1 MTALAEL
8 LVPLGGMGLVVAAA
22 VFLRV
27 GAAAFALPGI
37 GEQAVPV
44 RFRLVLA
51 LGISLAVA
59 PAVAGPVL
67 AAWAAAPA
75 APAFLLAEAA
85 AGLVMGLGLRVA
97 VGLLQLAAAK
107 AAQATSLAQVLGPG
121 ATPDPMPAIGVLL
134 VTGGLALAFATGLHV
149 HIIAALIVSYDV
161 LPPGAA
167 LPGGDLAAWGTG
179 LMSAAF
185 GLAFS
190 LAAPFLILALLYN
203 VALGAINRAMPQ
215 LMVALVGAPAL
226 TFGALVV
233 LLLAA
238 PLILP
243 LWRDHL
249 FARLASPLAVLP

>member
-1 MTALAEL
+1 MNALIEL
-8 LVPLGGMGLVVAAA
+8 LAPIGGAGLVVAAA

-51 LGISLAVA
+51 LALSLAVA

-67 AAWAAAPA
+67 DGWMRAPLGV
-75 APAFLLAEAA
+75 AFLLAEAG
-85 AGLVMGLGLRVA
+85 AGLVLGLGLRVA

-107 AAQATSLAQVLGPG
+107 AAQATSLAQLLGPG

-134 VTGGLALAFATGLHV
+134 VTGGIALALATGLHV
-149 HIIAALIVSYDV
+149 RIIGALITSYEV
-161 LPPGAA
+161 LPAGAA

-179 LMSAAF
+179 LMGAAF

-233 LLLAA
+233 LALSA

-249 FARLASPLAVLP
+249 FARLAAPLAVLP